1 MAAKDTVK
9 KTSAKKAPTK
19 KAPTKKTPVRK
30 ASVKAKKEVIEAVD
44 AVENVVETAA
54 ESVFAKVSKNVEQA
68 QDVAK
73 NVWFAYLGAAGYAV
87 EEVSNRANKVS
98 EDVQARYTKLNK
110 DVQELVERGEKV
122 QDEAEAR
129 LKEGRAT
136 IEEKIEEARSKVSD
150 VVDVKA
156 RWEDL
161 SDRLDGLRQGLK
173 KSA

>member
-1 MAAKDTVK
+1 MAAKETAK
-9 KTSAKKAPTK
+9 KTSAKKVT
-19 KAPTKKTPVRK
+19 TKKTPVKK

-54 ESVFAKVSKNVEQA
+54 ESVIAKVSKNVEQA

-73 NVWFAYLGAAGYAV
+73 NVWYAYLGAAGFAV
-87 EEVSNRANKVS
+87 EEVTSRATKVT
-98 EDVQARYTKLNK
+98 EEVQSRYNKLNK
-110 DVQELVERGEKV
+110 DGQDFVLDLVSRGEKV
-122 QDEAEAR
+122 QDEAETR
-129 LKEGRAT
+129 LKEGRAS
-136 IEEKIEEARSKVSD
+136 IEEKIDEATSKVFQ

-161 SDRLDGLRQGLK
+161 SDRLEGLREGLK